1 MTVGQYT
8 SLMTIM
14 WIIYMYEKIRKKKDL
29 DIFYIY
35 TYKQS
40 KVKLS

>member
-8 SLMTIM
+8 SLMNIM
-14 WIIYMYEKIRKKKDL
+14 WIIYMYEKVRKKKDL
-29 DIFYIY
+29 AIFYIY